1 MVKFGK
7 EIIKIAERE
16 FADGVLN
23 RNFKKAVL
31 WLGRLIVAKKDY
43 IELEY
48 SFSALMLYKD
58 LISTLTYKEFMN
70 VYPVAKEYNEHKYG
84 WKDYYTTMEYL
95 QDKDLDSRI
104 GQDNAMDLLLN
115 YWSEE
120 THIVG
125 FTAMGIIADCSVKT
139 LGLDPIDEL
148 LRPESIPHD
157 SKGNLIGITADGK
170 VHKVPAM
177 STANKFTVIKGG
189 LA

>member
-7 EIIKIAERE
+7 EIIEIAERE

-70 VYPVAKEYNEHKYG
+70 IYPVAKEYDGDKYG
-84 WKDYYTTMEYL
+84 FKDYWSTMEYL
-95 QDKDLDSRI
+95 KDKDLDNRI
-104 GQDNAMDLLLN
+104 GDNAMDLLLN

-120 THIVG
+120 IWIIG
-125 FTAMGIIADCSVKT
+125 STAMGIISDFSVAT
-139 LGLDPIDEL
+139 TGLHPVDEL
-148 LRPESIPHD
+148 LCPETIPHD
-157 SKGNLIGITADGK
+157 SKGNLIGVTADGK

-177 STANKFTVIKGG
+177 GTANKFTVIKGG

>member
-7 EIIKIAERE
+7 EIIDIAERE

-70 VYPVAKEYNEHKYG
+70 IYPVAKEYNEHKRG

-104 GQDNAMDLLLN
+104 GEDNAMDLLLN

-120 THIVG
+120 THIIG
-125 FTAMGIIADCSVKT
+125 FTSMGIIADCSVKT
-139 LGLDPIDEL
+139 LGLDPVDEL
-148 LRPESIPHD
+148 LYPESIPHD
-157 SKGNLIGITADGK
+157 SKGNLIGVTADGK
-170 VHKVPAM
+170 VHKVPSM
-177 STANKFTVIKGG
+177 CNNKPKLRVVK
-189 LA
+189 